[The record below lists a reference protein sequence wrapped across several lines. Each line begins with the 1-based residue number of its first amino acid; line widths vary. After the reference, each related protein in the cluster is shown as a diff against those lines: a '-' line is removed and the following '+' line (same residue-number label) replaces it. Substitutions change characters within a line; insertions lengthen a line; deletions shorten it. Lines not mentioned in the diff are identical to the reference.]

1 MGKRI
6 LVADFKQRLVE
17 SILDPEG
24 THHEF
29 VSGLH
34 GRKLDFDL
42 ISTDSPLFKEWVEV
56 VSQSLQQ
63 LYPNANW
70 SQTVLLS
77 VANGTNRL
85 VEPVA
90 KIINSGATALKTEK
104 LTPKSVKL
112 TKHAG
117 QYIRTNKPQLVITI
131 EDVSTKGTT
140 LASAVSAARAAGA
153 KNVEAIDTWQRREK
167 LEELDEIKVRYNS
180 IIKEILPNLEPEECR
195 SKGYCAKGWQFIPH
209 D

>member
-1 MGKRI
+1 MASLSG
-6 LVADFKQRLVE
+6 FKQSLAE

-24 THHEF
+24 VHHEF
-29 VSGLH
+29 VSSLH

-42 ISTDSPLFKEWVEV
+42 IPTNSPLFKEWVEV
-56 VSQSLQQ
+56 AAQSLQG
-63 LYPNANW
+63 LYPNADW

-90 KIINSGATALKTEK
+90 KIINSGVTALKTEK

-112 TKHAG
+112 TNAAKQFIQA
-117 QYIRTNKPQLVITI
+117 NKPQLVIAI

-140 LASAVSAARAAGA
+140 LASAVLAAWSAGA

-167 LEELDEIKVRYNS
+167 LEELDKIKVRYHS